1 MFYNT
6 TDKNGKG
13 ISKKIPY
20 GTYIVRETK
29 TNSNYLKSGDFFVT
43 IDKDKEIEYRMVNN
57 KPFEAWLQL
66 VKTDK
71 QGHNVKLSHATFKIK
86 DSAGNYLKQK
96 VGLFYKDEWTTDDD
110 GKVVLE
116 DMVKAGSYTLE
127 EIKSPDGFLLSDNI
141 QFKIDS

>member
-1 MFYNT
+1 M
-6 TDKNGKG
+6 
-13 ISKKIPY
+13 
-20 GTYIVRETK
+20 
-29 TNSNYLKSGDFFVT
+29 
-43 IDKDKEIEYRMVNN
+43 
-57 KPFEAWLQL
+57 
-66 VKTDK
+66 
-71 QGHNVKLSHATFKIK
+71 KLSHATFKIK

-141 QFKIDS
+141 QFKIDSEDKTITFDDEGDPVLKITVQNAVSYTHLVSRNIKQPSIKQSVVS